1 MHTKTRF
8 FANAALASAITLG
21 LVSQATA
28 QQDWDA
34 INEETLRHFRAL
46 LQFDTSDPPG
56 RELPAAEYIRDV
68 LEAEGFEVEM
78 LANNDERPNV
88 VTIAVR
94 TTCKSICRRV
104 SVFSWAVICH
114 ECIFYE
120 LAWPYEE
127 ASGIPSVSTPVV
139 AIAIRI
145 VIRPL
150 CWIVWEQVRII
161 AKRVISKSIIVRI
174 VPLARILWESIF
186 AIEEVCYLAC
196 AVLERY

>member
-21 LVSQATA
+21 LASQAAA

-88 VTIAVR
+88 VTRLKGNGSKEPLLIMAHTDTVNVDHAKWTFQPFSATVDDGYVYGRGAVDDKDNLAAGLMVMLELKR
-94 TTCKSICRRV
+94 QGIKLDRD
-104 SVFSWAVICH
+104 VI
-114 ECIFYE
+114 F
-120 LAWPYEE
+120 LAE
-127 ASGIPSVSTPVV
+127 
-139 AIAIRI
+139 
-145 VIRPL
+145 
-150 CWIVWEQVRII
+150 
-161 AKRVISKSIIVRI
+161 
-174 VPLARILWESIF
+174 
-186 AIEEVCYLAC
+186 
-196 AVLERY
+196 